1 MRWYRNA
8 SMNKKL
14 GHIVV
19 VAILPMALMLLYLL
33 WALSNATN
41 AYTDINKNVAYA
53 NQYVRDF
60 KERTDYTVYLA
71 IIKNKRF
78 DQMNLGEV
86 TVNGIVTVNPYRYI
100 KEFEKAC
107 ADLSASATVENNEGQ
122 LVRLKNS
129 LLSLNVCIRDIEK
142 NIIAGGHYD
151 ENMKILRND
160 VYALTKIIQEG
171 IQEYIYVETTN
182 FVNVK
187 SDLDRQNERLVGLS
201 MIAMVAVL
209 ILSGTMAFRAARSV
223 SVPIRKLC
231 QMTSKV
237 AEGDFTVQGEVESGD
252 EISVLTRNFN
262 NMTTEIGLLVE
273 DIKKN
278 QENLRM
284 IEVRLLQAQINPHFL
299 YNTLDTIVWLAE
311 AGKKEEV
318 VSMVTYLSDFFRTTL
333 SGGRDIITV
342 ADDKRHIE
350 SYLKIQKFR
359 YQDVLDYEIH
369 IQEEIL
375 GIQVPKLM
383 LQPLVEN
390 ALGHG
395 IRNKRGKGKIE
406 IIGERVGEDI
416 IFKVIDDGRGM
427 SRDELFRL
435 LQSMEDNKNTTSE
448 NGGFG
453 IVNVN
458 QRIRNYYGERY
469 GVTFE
474 SVLGEGTTATVR
486 IPARTQGNA

>member
-1 MRWYRNA
+1 
-8 SMNKKL
+8 
-14 GHIVV
+14 
-19 VAILPMALMLLYLL
+19 
-33 WALSNATN
+33 
-41 AYTDINKNVAYA
+41 
-53 NQYVRDF
+53 
-60 KERTDYTVYLA
+60 
-71 IIKNKRF
+71 
-78 DQMNLGEV
+78 
-86 TVNGIVTVNPYRYI
+86 
-100 KEFEKAC
+100 
-107 ADLSASATVENNEGQ
+107 
-122 LVRLKNS
+122 
-129 LLSLNVCIRDIEK
+129 
-142 NIIAGGHYD
+142 
-151 ENMKILRND
+151 
-160 VYALTKIIQEG
+160 
-171 IQEYIYVETTN
+171 
-182 FVNVK
+182 
-187 SDLDRQNERLVGLS
+187 
-201 MIAMVAVL
+201 
-209 ILSGTMAFRAARSV
+209 
-223 SVPIRKLC
+223 
-231 QMTSKV
+231 
-237 AEGDFTVQGEVESGD
+237 
-252 EISVLTRNFN
+252 
-262 NMTTEIGLLVE
+262 
-273 DIKKN
+273 
-278 QENLRM
+278 M

-359 YQDVLDYEIH
+359 YQDVLDYEIR

-375 GIQVPKLM
+375 DIQVPKLM

-435 LQSMEDNKNTTSE
+435 LQSMEDNKNTASE